1 MQLTSSTHLP
11 KYTLVWTC
19 GLEGNCW
26 VSLHVRSVRGF
37 IRTRVPSYLDLNLAT
52 TNGSE
57 APHLVQAAPHE
68 VEVGGGSPE
77 VRITGRATVS
87 GGQVGVLPSAVARG
101 VTPRR

>member
-1 MQLTSSTHLP
+1 MQLTSSTHIYRSTRL
-11 KYTLVWTC
+11 C
-19 GLEGNCW
+19 GAVGLKGTGFP
-26 VSLHVRSVRGF
+26 SSKHVLSVRGF

-68 VEVGGGSPE
+68 VEAGGGSPE

-87 GGQVGVLPSAVARG
+87 GGQVG
-101 VTPRR
+101 